1 MSEDTISSS
10 DFHPRK
16 RVSVEGTEISYV
28 DVGDGPPVV
37 FLHGN
42 PTSSYLWR
50 NIIPCLS
57 DSARCLAPDL
67 VGMGDSSKAPDGSYR
82 FVDHRRYLDAWFE
95 SLDLSDATL
104 VVHDWGSALGFHW
117 AYRNQE
123 RVGGIA
129 YMEALVRPLTW
140 DAWPE
145 GARELFQGL
154 RSPAGDAMVLE
165 QNAFVEFILPA
176 GMLRDP
182 SDEEMSVYRRPYTE
196 PGESRRPTLTWPG
209 EIPFEGEPADVTEIV
224 DEYSRWLAASDVP
237 KLFINGEPGS
247 ILTGPQREF
256 CRAWPNQQE
265 VTVPG
270 LHYIQEDS
278 PGAIGQAIAEWHA
291 ALPHG

>member
-1 MSEDTISSS
+1 MA
-10 DFHPRK
+10 
-16 RVSVEGTEISYV
+16 
-28 DVGDGPPVV
+28 
-37 FLHGN
+37 HG
-42 PTSSYLWR
+42 
-50 NIIPCLS
+50 IPDLS
-57 DSARCLAPDL
+57 GSARCLAPDL
-67 VGMGDSSKAPDGSYR
+67 VGMGDSGKAPDGSYR

-123 RVGGIA
+123 RVAGIA
-129 YMEALVRPLTW
+129 YMEAMVRPLSW
-140 DAWPE
+140 DAWPQS
-145 GARELFQGL
+145 ARQLFQGL
-154 RSPAGDAMVLE
+154 RSPAGDEMVLE
-165 QNAFVEFILPA
+165 QNAFVEFFLPA

-247 ILTGPQREF
+247 ILTGSQREF
-256 CRAWPNQQE
+256 CRGWSNQQE

>member
-1 MSEDTISSS
+1 MSEDPISSS

-16 RVSVEGTEISYV
+16 RVAVEGTEISYV

-37 FLHGN
+37 YLHGN

-67 VGMGDSSKAPDGSYR
+67 VGMGDSGKAPDGSYR

-123 RVGGIA
+123 RVAGIA
-129 YMEALVRPLTW
+129 YMEAMVRPLSW
-140 DAWPE
+140 DAWPQS
-145 GARELFQGL
+145 ARQLFQGL
-154 RSPAGDAMVLE
+154 RSPAGDEMVLQ

-182 SDEEMSVYRRPYTE
+182 SDEEMSVYWRPYTE
-196 PGESRRPTLTWPG
+196 PGESRRPTLTWPR
-209 EIPFEGEPADVTEIV
+209 EIPFQGEPADVAEIV

-247 ILTGPQREF
+247 ILTGSQREF
-256 CRAWPNQQE
+256 CRGWSNQQE
-265 VTVPG
+265 VTVPV
-270 LHYIQEDS
+270 LHYLQEDS
-278 PGAIGQAIAEWHA
+278 PAAISRAIAQWHS
-291 ALPHG
+291 ALQLG